1 MSENNNEIISKT
13 FANGV
18 LLPQVVALLDEGHTV
33 TLPLRGISMRPF
45 LEDQRDKALLVKA
58 TNTRVGDVVL
68 AEIEPRHYVLH
79 RVVGIDG
86 DQVTLRGD
94 GNLATEH
101 CELKDV
107 KAFALGFYRKG
118 RSRLETTDSL
128 KWRVYSW
135 LWCKLLP
142 YRSRLLMF
150 WNYETLP
157 ARIKGK
163 LKRMVL
169 SLKKGKEKA

>member
-1 MSENNNEIISKT
+1 MPKDDSQIISKT
-13 FANGV
+13 FANAV
-18 LLPQVVALLDEGHTV
+18 LLPQVIDLLNEGHTV
-33 TLPLRGISMRPF
+33 TLPLRGFSMRPF
-45 LEDQRDKALLVKA
+45 LEDQRDKALLIKPTQ
-58 TNTRVGDVVL
+58 TNIGDVVL
-68 AEIEPRHYVLH
+68 AEIEPHHYVLH

-135 LWCKLLP
+135 LWCRLLP
-142 YRSRLLMF
+142 YRSRLLML

-169 SLKKGKEKA
+169 SLRKGKEKA